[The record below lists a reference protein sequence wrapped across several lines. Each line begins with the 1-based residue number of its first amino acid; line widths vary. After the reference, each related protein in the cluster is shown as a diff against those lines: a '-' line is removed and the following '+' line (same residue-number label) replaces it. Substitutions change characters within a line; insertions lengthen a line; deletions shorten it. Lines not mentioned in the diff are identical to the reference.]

1 MAAIYLRPRMPVIT
15 LYSRSMVIIKMM
27 SPEYLTINDLATYAS
42 VSRNTLKK
50 WLGCGMPSYRVDGCL
65 RVRKGEFDTWM
76 RQFRSGTESKDL
88 DSVWDKVMEEVTC

>member
-1 MAAIYLRPRMPVIT
+1 
-15 LYSRSMVIIKMM
+15 MM

-76 RQFRSGTESKDL
+76 QQFRSGTESKDL
-88 DSVWDKVMEEVTC
+88 DSIWGQVMEEVTC